1 MYKIYCLSHG
11 GISSEQLFT
20 PLFKVMFFFGPH
32 PAVLQPDSIQVCGKG
47 YFLHFFLFPSVLVL
61 GMCHP
66 SWTSLYFYPSQHLL
80 KVSENPAG
88 KCGS

>member
-32 PAVLQPDSIQVCGKG
+32 PAILQPDSIQVCGKKLCISSSSPACL
-47 YFLHFFLFPSVLVL
+47 YLVCVTL
-61 GMCHP
+61 AGHH
-66 SWTSLYFYPSQHLL
+66 TTFTQ
-80 KVSENPAG
+80 VSIH
-88 KCGS
+88 